1 MKLRLIKNNRK
12 KKERKKKI
20 KIVTLTCPMGK
31 EEKNQQM
38 FSVFI

>member
-20 KIVTLTCPMGK
+20 KIVTCPMGK